1 MTKGGVNNITVG
13 FTGHRPNRL
22 HIGETRVAVRLRE
35 VLTALRDG
43 ARSSEPIEPLIAIS
57 PLAEGSDR
65 LFGQAALDL
74 GYELQAL
81 LPFKSAD
88 YETTF
93 GDATTT
99 SIYRTL
105 LAQAARVQELP
116 GSLNDTTAAYEAM
129 GRAMVDD
136 GDILVAVWDGK
147 PAAGRGGTPD
157 IIEYAIA
164 GGRPV
169 IWIDAAQDR
178 APMRLRTVVPAI
190 QAEPLTLDAT
200 AELGAAKRSG
210 S

>member
-1 MTKGGVNNITVG
+1 MIIG

-22 HIGETRVAVRLRE
+22 HIGEARVAARLRE
-35 VLTALRDG
+35 VLAALRDG
-43 ARSSEPIEPLIAIS
+43 ARATGTTARQIAVS

-65 LFGQAALDL
+65 LFAQTALDL
-74 GYELQAL
+74 GYELRAM

-129 GRAMVDD
+129 GRAMVDE

-147 PAAGRGGTPD
+147 PAAGRGGTPE
-157 IIEYAIA
+157 IIEYAITR
-164 GGRPV
+164 GKPV
-169 IWIDAAQDR
+169 TWIDAATDR
-178 APMRLRTVVPAI
+178 APMRLRAITPPIEAVPITSADI
-190 QAEPLTLDAT
+190 ATLAKGI
-200 AELGAAKRSG
+200 LGL
-210 S
+210 